1 MTALKETWQQYIYN
15 ALNTVAENNGVDTG
29 IHSADTI
36 IVGNPPKPDMGDF
49 AFAMFPF
56 AKAFRKSPQDIAAAV
71 LSALES
77 DTEASVAGSFSVSGP
92 YVNVKVEM
100 ADTAAAMIKTI
111 LETKEKYGLG
121 KSLGGK
127 KIMVEFSC
135 PNTNKPLHLGH
146 LRNDSIGACIARIL
160 AAAGAEVMKVNLI
173 NDRGIH
179 ICKSMLAYKKFG
191 EGSTPESTGVKS
203 DHFVGDYYVKF
214 DKWSKEDEQALPQAQ
229 KMLQDWEAGDEET
242 TELWKKMNKW
252 TIDGVLQTYEA
263 TGISFDKFYY
273 ESNTY
278 KSGKD
283 EVLKGLENG
292 IFYKE
297 EDNSVWIDLSD
308 IKLDKKVLLRGDGT
322 SLYMTQDLGTAI
334 ERHGDWPFD
343 QLIYVVGSEQQYHF
357 RVLFDI
363 LKRLGYSWANDLKH
377 LSYGMVNL
385 PDGKMKSREGTVVD
399 ADDLVEQLTEMAKVE
414 IKSKKRAD
422 EISDI
427 DETARDI
434 ALGALNYYL
443 LQVSPTK
450 DMIFNPAESLS
461 FNGNTG
467 PYLQYTGARISS
479 MIRKF
484 NDKSA
489 EFSGIEPDTSLLT
502 VEEEKEILKMLIS
515 FPEIV
520 EEAASEMN
528 PSCLTAFMYELAK
541 TFSRF
546 YHDNPVL
553 KNEDKILAVTRM
565 TLSKAVLQV
574 LKNGFS
580 LIGIPFLEKM

>member
-1 MTALKETWQQYIYN
+1 MTALKQTWQEYIFN
-15 ALNTVAENNGVDTG
+15 AIKAAAEKNNVEISLD
-29 IHSADTI
+29 SADQI
-36 IVGNPPKPDMGDF
+36 IIGNPPKPEMGDF

-56 AKAFRKSPQDIAAAV
+56 AKEFRIAPPQIAAMVAEH
-71 LSALES
+71 LQQMP
-77 DTEASVAGSFSVSGP
+77 EAAAGGRISTAGP
-92 YVNVKVEM
+92 YVNVAV
-100 ADTAAAMIKTI
+100 DISGTAEDVIEAV
-111 LETKEKYGLG
+111 LEQRGRYGKLDN
-121 KSLGGK
+121 LAGK

-160 AAAGAEVMKVNLI
+160 EAAGADVMKVNLI

-191 EGSTPESTGVKS
+191 EGATPESTGVKS

-214 DKWSKEDEQALPQAQ
+214 DSWYKQDETAIEGAQ

-242 TELWKKMNKW
+242 TALWKLMNRW
-252 TIDGVLQTYEA
+252 TIDGIEETYKA
-263 TGISFDKFYY
+263 TGISFDKIYY

-278 KSGKD
+278 SSGKD
-283 EVLKGLENG
+283 EVLKGLKDG
-292 IFYKE
+292 VFYKE
-297 EDNSVWIDLSD
+297 DDNSIWIDLSD

-334 ERHGDWPFD
+334 ARHSDWPFD

-357 RVLFDI
+357 RVLFHI
-363 LKRLGYSWANDLKH
+363 LKSLGYEWAEDLKH

-399 ADDLVEQLTEMAKVE
+399 ADDLVAQLTELAREE
-414 IKSKKRAD
+414 IISKQRAD
-422 EISDI
+422 KVGDVEA
-427 DETARDI
+427 TAQWI

-443 LQVSPTK
+443 LQVSPAK
-450 DMIFNPAESLS
+450 DMIFNPSESLS
-461 FNGNTG
+461 FTGNTG
-467 PYLQYTGARISS
+467 PYLQYMGARISS

-484 NDKSA
+484 NDKADEYKGFNPS
-489 EFSGIEPDTSLLT
+489 FSLLKNDD
-502 VEEEKEILKMLIS
+502 EKELVKLLAS
-515 FPEIV
+515 YPEIV
-520 EEAASEMN
+520 LQAAEELN
-528 PSCLTAFMYELAK
+528 PSALTAHLYELAK
-541 TFSRF
+541 MFSRF

-553 KNEDKILAVTRM
+553 NNDDKTLSVTRM
-565 TLSKAVLQV
+565 ALSEAVLQV
-574 LKNGFS
+574 LRNGFD